1 MQTLRFTRPALRGAV
16 FAAFAFGTC
25 SLASAQ
31 RLPAP
36 AAPDYAEHEVLVV
49 YKDAVGDPSRS
60 GAPMRIGGHVVQTL
74 AEGRMHRVL
83 LPAHVTLAQAIA
95 TLNRDPEVAY
105 AEPNYKLYAH
115 ATTPNDTYFTDLWG
129 MQNTGQIFASGVK
142 AGKSGADIHAVNAWD
157 LTTGA
162 ATTIVADIDTGI
174 DYNHPDLIDN
184 VWTNP
189 SPGTYN
195 DIHGIKHNSTYD
207 SATNTL
213 IPNISGDPFDDAGH
227 GTHTAGTMGATGNNS
242 LGVVGVNWTVKI
254 IAAKFLD
261 KNGSGY
267 TSDAISCID
276 YLNGLK
282 DEWTSGAKDANG
294 NRLGADIVVMNNS
307 WGGGGFD
314 QSLKDAIQRAN
325 TRGILFVCS
334 AGNASNDND
343 KTPTYPAS
351 YGNSNIIV
359 VEATDANDTQ
369 ASFSNYGKTSVNI
382 GAPGVNIASTVPTA
396 YWTSRGYTGVD
407 PYAYFSGTSMAAPH
421 VSGAIALLHTYLPLL
436 TASQLKTRIL
446 NSGDPIA
453 ALWHK
458 TATGRRLNI
467 DNALRA
473 VYPASPTEYSVTL
486 AVKSDKTSYTLNTAA
501 TITVTAKIGTKVA
514 ASLPIA
520 FTVTRPDATTYSV
533 TKNTNSLGVV
543 VLSYTK
549 TDKTGTYKVSVVA
562 SKTYY
567 NSTPA
572 TVSFTVK

>member
-1 MQTLRFTRPALRGAV
+1 MQTLRFTCTAFRSAAVAAAV
-16 FAAFAFGTC
+16 FGSA
-25 SLASAQ
+25 SLAFAQ
-31 RLPAP
+31 RLPGP
-36 AAPDYAEHEVLVV
+36 AALEYAEHEVLVV
-49 YKDAVGDPSRS
+49 YKNAVGDPSRS
-60 GAPMRIGGHVVQTL
+60 GAPMRIGGRVVQTL

-83 LPAHVTLAQAIA
+83 LPANVTLLQAIA
-95 TLNRDPEVAY
+95 ALNRDPEVAY

-129 MQNTGQIFASGVK
+129 MQNTGQVYASRVS

-195 DIHGIKHNSTYD
+195 DIHGIKYNSTYD
-207 SATNTL
+207 STTNTL
-213 IPNISGDPFDDAGH
+213 VPHISGDPFDDNAH

-282 DEWTSGAKDANG
+282 DTWTSGAKDSMG
-294 NRLGADIVVMNNS
+294 TRLGADIIVMNNS
-307 WGGGGFD
+307 WGGSGFD
-314 QSLKDAIQRAN
+314 QSLKDAIERAN

-334 AGNASNDND
+334 AGNASSNNDT
-343 KTPTYPAS
+343 TPTYPAS
-351 YGNSNIIV
+351 YGNGNIIV
-359 VEATDANDTQ
+359 VEATDANDNQ
-369 ASFSNYGKTSVNI
+369 ASFSNYGRTSVNI
-382 GAPGVNIASTVPTA
+382 GAPGVTILSTVPTT

-421 VSGAIALLHTYLPLL
+421 VSGAIALLHTYKPTL
-436 TASQLKTRIL
+436 TASQIKTRIL
-446 NSGDPIA
+446 KSGDPVA

-458 TATGRRLNI
+458 TSTGRRLNI
-467 DNALRA
+467 NNALRA
-473 VYPASPTEYSVTL
+473 IYPASPTEHTVTL
-486 AVKSDKTSYTLNTAA
+486 TVKADKSSYTLNTTA
-501 TITVTAKIGTKVA
+501 TITVTAKIGTTVVSA
-514 ASLPIA
+514 LPIA
-520 FTVTRPDATTYSV
+520 FTITRPDATTYQV
-533 TKNTNSLGVV
+533 TKNTSTLGVV
-543 VLSYTK
+543 VLAYST
-549 TDKTGTYKVSVVA
+549 TDKTGTYKVSAVA
-562 SKTYY
+562 SKPYY
-567 NSTPA
+567 NSTPT
-572 TVSFTVK
+572 TVSFTVQ